1 MNERICFVISTIG
14 SENSEERL
22 SANKFL
28 ELTKEI
34 GEIHHLKVIRADEVS
49 GTSDINKDIIE
60 MVQNSD
66 LCIID
71 LTGLNPNVMY
81 EFGMRYQTGLPY
93 IVCAQKETKLPFDI
107 ISRRTIFYGNLEKT
121 SDYREAKKSIRD
133 FINQYEERDYQASS
147 SVSINDLYQMI
158 QLLIEKVEK
167 IEKINT
173 QSYSAIGVNNAVGN
187 ILDNEDVDELLRQLA
202 PAEAFHYAYTTN
214 QIRLAERLLDYCR
227 DQPIGHFIN
236 KLCALAALGSKKAI
250 DELSEYYKE
259 NISNISIEMMKE
271 MLGSIVSGFN
281 HQDSE
286 CENMDRMEELFGIT
300 EGELNTNNDK
310 AFFHNQKARFYAGAK
325 KLDLAKENAEKAI
338 QLIDTE
344 PAYIYNYAI
353 ILTELGDKERALEN
367 AKKLLSFEENLNAD
381 HLSFACRMLKESS
394 LPTDGELYNH
404 CLNRLEKIS
413 PYKARLIRFL

>member
-1 MNERICFVISTIG
+1 MNERVCFIISTIG
-14 SENSEERL
+14 SENTEERL

-28 ELTKEI
+28 ELTREI

-49 GTSDINKDIIE
+49 GTSDINTDIIE

-93 IVCAQKETKLPFDI
+93 IVCAKKGTKLPFDI
-107 ISRRTIFYGNLEKT
+107 ISRRTIFYGDLEKT
-121 SDYREAKKSIRD
+121 NDYREAKKSIRD
-133 FINQYEERDYQASS
+133 FINQYEERDYQVSS

-158 QLLIEKVEK
+158 QLVIEKVER

-173 QSYSAIGVNNAVGN
+173 QSYSATGSNNSVGK
-187 ILDNEDVDELLRQLA
+187 ILDNEDVDELLKQLD

-214 QIRLAERLLDYCR
+214 QIRLAEQLLDYCR
-227 DQPIGHFIN
+227 DQPIEHFIN

-250 DELSEYYKE
+250 DELTKYYKE
-259 NISNISIEMMKE
+259 NISDISIKTMQEV
-271 MLGSIVSGFN
+271 LGCIVSGFN

-286 CENMDRMEELFGIT
+286 CENIDRMEELFGISQ
-300 EGELNTNNDK
+300 GKLNTNKDK
-310 AFFHNQKARFYAGAK
+310 AFFHNQKARFYTGANE
-325 KLDLAKENAEKAI
+325 LDLAKENAEKAI
-338 QLIDTE
+338 QLNDTE

-353 ILTELGDKERALEN
+353 ILTELGDNEGALEN
-367 AKKLLSFEENLNAD
+367 AKKLLSFEENVDAD
-381 HLSFACRMLKESS
+381 HLSFICKMLKESS
-394 LPTDGELYNH
+394 FPADEELYND

-413 PYKARLIRFL
+413 PYKARLIRLL

>member
-1 MNERICFVISTIG
+1 MNERVCFIISTIG

-49 GTSDINKDIIE
+49 GTSDINMDIID
-60 MVQNSD
+60 MIQNSD

-93 IVCAQKETKLPFDI
+93 IVCAKRGTKLPFDI
-107 ISRRTIFYGNLEKT
+107 ISRRTIFYGDLEKT
-121 SDYREAKKSIRD
+121 NDYREAKKSIRD

-158 QLLIEKVEK
+158 QLVIEKVER

-173 QSYSAIGVNNAVGN
+173 QSYSATVSNNSVGK
-187 ILDNEDVDELLRQLA
+187 ILDNGDVDELLRQLD

-214 QIRLAERLLDYCR
+214 QIRLAEQLLDYCR
-227 DQPIGHFIN
+227 DQPIEHFTN
-236 KLCALAALGSKKAI
+236 KLCALATLGSKKAI
-250 DELSEYYKE
+250 DELSKYYKE
-259 NISNISIEMMKE
+259 NISDISINTMKE
-271 MLGSIVSGFN
+271 VLGSIVSGFN

-286 CENMDRMEELFGIT
+286 CENLNQMEELFGIT
-300 EGELNTNNDK
+300 ERRLNTNKDE
-310 AFFHNQKARFYAGAK
+310 AFFHNQKTRFYTGANE
-325 KLDLAKENAEKAI
+325 LDLAKENAEKAI
-338 QLIDTE
+338 QLDDTE
-344 PAYIYNYAI
+344 PAYIYNYVI
-353 ILTELGDKERALEN
+353 VLTKLGDKEGSLEN
-367 AKKLLSFEENLNAD
+367 AKKLLSFEGSVDAD
-381 HLSFACRMLKESS
+381 HLSLICRILKESS
-394 LPTDGELYNH
+394 FPADGELYNE

-413 PYKARLIRFL
+413 PYKARLIRLL

>member
-1 MNERICFVISTIG
+1 MNERICFIISTIG
-14 SENSEERL
+14 SEGSEERL

-49 GTSDINKDIIE
+49 GTSDINMDIIE
-60 MVQNSD
+60 MIQNSD

-93 IVCAQKETKLPFDI
+93 IVCAKKGTKLPFDI
-107 ISRRTIFYGNLEKT
+107 ISRRTIFYGDLEKT
-121 SDYREAKKSIRD
+121 SDYREAKKLMRD

-158 QLLIEKVEK
+158 QLVIEKVER

-173 QSYSAIGVNNAVGN
+173 QSYSATGFNNAVGK
-187 ILDNEDVDELLRQLA
+187 ILDNEDVDELLRQLD
-202 PAEAFHYAYTTN
+202 PAEAFHYAYSTN
-214 QIRLAERLLDYCR
+214 QIRLAEQLLDYCR
-227 DQPIGHFIN
+227 DQPTEHFIN
-236 KLCALAALGSKKAI
+236 KLCALATLGSKKAI
-250 DELSEYYKE
+250 DELSKYYKE
-259 NISNISIEMMKE
+259 SISDISIGTMQEV
-271 MLGSIVSGFN
+271 LGSIVSGFN

-286 CENMDRMEELFGIT
+286 CENMDRMEELFGIA
-300 EGELNTNNDK
+300 ESRLNSNNDK

-325 KLDLAKENAEKAI
+325 KLDLAKENAKKAI
-338 QLIDTE
+338 QLIDTV

-353 ILTELGDKERALEN
+353 ILTELGDKEGALEN
-367 AKKLLSFEENLNAD
+367 AKKLLLFEENLDAD
-381 HLSFACRMLKESS
+381 HLAFICKILRESS
-394 LPTDGELYNH
+394 FPADEELYND

-413 PYKARLIRFL
+413 PYKARLIRLL